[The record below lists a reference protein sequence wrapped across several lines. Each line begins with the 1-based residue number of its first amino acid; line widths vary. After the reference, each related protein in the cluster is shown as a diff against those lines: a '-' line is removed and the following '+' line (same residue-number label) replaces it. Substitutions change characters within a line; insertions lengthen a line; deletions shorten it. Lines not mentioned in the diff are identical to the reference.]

1 MASTFSMFFWWGMV
15 GLFEEKPLKWHVEG
29 YLVFL
34 FRIRGIICLYFCKR
48 TKDTTPSATHGQTFL
63 TFYKM
68 PQLILQSFKA
78 IKHEACP
85 CNTQCLHHNVKS
97 LEVESFS
104 NGQVREASSL
114 NFRLLVIGERL
125 VRVSSLFFVLL
136 LKTGSA
142 STHNKHQSCIL
153 PLNVTF
159 T

>member
-1 MASTFSMFFWWGMV
+1 M
-15 GLFEEKPLKWHVEG
+15 KHVH
-29 YLVFL
+29 
-34 FRIRGIICLYFCKR
+34 
-48 TKDTTPSATHGQTFL
+48 AT
-63 TFYKM
+63 
-68 PQLILQSFKA
+68 
-78 IKHEACP
+78 
-85 CNTQCLHHNVKS
+85 HNVKS

-159 T
+159 TFR